1 MSGSEGPGVCGGL
14 SPGGVTPS
22 WVWLVRERQ
31 GALEVRCLAENG
43 AARAQ
48 AEIQSQYE
56 Q

>member
-1 MSGSEGPGVCGGL
+1 MGGCEGPGVCVGLSLAGGL
-14 SPGGVTPS
+14 A
-22 WVWLVRERQ
+22 VRQRQ
-31 GALEVRCLAENG
+31 GALKIRRLAESG